1 MAAACVGRQY
11 LRKEIMSII
20 IELHSLNK
28 KIEIVSQYL
37 KENPNETDSV
47 IAEKCNCLPA
57 FVERQR
63 SFIGI
68 PKSTK
73 NKRRTHV
80 KERVV
85 EEITDPD
92 DYLENRSNPKLSKNK
107 RTRAVTRKYGEQI
120 INEYLDEG
128 EDIKDIS
135 EKYKIEIKALTMFL
149 RRKGIYKRRLKMD
162 H

>member
-1 MAAACVGRQY
+1 MN
-11 LRKEIMSII
+11 IP
-20 IELHSLNK
+20 ELYNFHQK
-28 KIEIVSQYL
+28 MEIVSKHL

-47 IAEKCNCLPA
+47 IAEKCNCLTA

-73 NKRRTHV
+73 NKRRTRE

-92 DYLENRSNPKLSKNK
+92 DYIENRSNPKLSKNK
-107 RTRAVTRKYGEQI
+107 RTRAVTRKYGEKI
-120 INEYLDEG
+120 INEYIDEG

-135 EKYKIEIKALTMFL
+135 EKYKIEIKALIMFL
-149 RRKGIYKRRLKMD
+149 RRKGVYKIRLKSD
-162 H
+162 Y

>member
-1 MAAACVGRQY
+1 
-11 LRKEIMSII
+11 MSII
-20 IELHSLNK
+20 IELHNLNK
-28 KIEIVSQYL
+28 KMEIVSQHL
-37 KENPNETDSV
+37 KENPNETDSA

-92 DYLENRSNPKLSKNK
+92 DYIENISNPEKLSNNK
-107 RTRAVTRKYGEQI
+107 RTRLITRKYGEQI
-120 INEYLDEG
+120 INEYIKG
-128 EDIKDIS
+128 ESIEDIS
-135 EKYKIEIKALTMFL
+135 EKYRIKVIALKTFL
-149 RRKGIYKRRLKMD
+149 KRKEVYKSRLRMD

>member
-1 MAAACVGRQY
+1 
-11 LRKEIMSII
+11 MSII

-28 KIEIVSQYL
+28 KMEIVSQHL

-80 KERVV
+80 KERIV

-92 DYLENRSNPKLSKNK
+92 DYVENISNPEKLSKNK
-107 RTRAVTRKYGEQI
+107 RTRLITRKYGEQI

-135 EKYKIEIKALTMFL
+135 EKYKIEIKALIMFL
-149 RRKGIYKRRLKMD
+149 RRKGIYKMRLKAD